1 MQPDTLVMST
11 QNRVLC
17 TIEPMTFAPQLGI
30 ALASGDHLARDRK
43 GQCFIVR
50 TMEGPS
56 LAKIGHAPATCV
68 QVFSVSG
75 ALVGKASGKPGGCAI
90 TAHRGQFISLGL
102 VRTSRIFGTIEI
114 EEEEDNDNADDI

>member
-1 MQPDTLVMST
+1 MQTDTLVMST

-17 TIEPMTFAPQLGI
+17 TIEPMTFAPQLGV
-30 ALASGDHLARDRK
+30 ALALGDHLARDRK

-56 LAKIGHAPATCV
+56 LAKIGHAPATGV

-75 ALVGKASGKPGGCAI
+75 ALVVKPSSKPGGCAI
-90 TAHRGQFISLGL
+90 TAHRGRFISLGL

-114 EEEEDNDNADDI
+114 EQEEDNADDI